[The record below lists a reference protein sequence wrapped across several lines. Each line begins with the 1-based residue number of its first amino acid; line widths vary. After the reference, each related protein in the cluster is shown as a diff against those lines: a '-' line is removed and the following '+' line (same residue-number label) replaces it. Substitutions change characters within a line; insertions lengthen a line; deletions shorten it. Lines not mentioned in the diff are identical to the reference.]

1 MSIKDQLTADMK
13 QAMKDR
19 EAGKLRLSVIRMVR
33 ANIKNVE
40 INDKKELTDDEVLAV
55 LMKEVKMRQDSVEE
69 FQKAGRDELVAQA
82 KEEIAI
88 LKKYLPEAL
97 SDDELKA
104 IVAEVIAAVGATS
117 PKDMGKVM
125 PAVMAKTKGRAD
137 GKRINVM
144 VRELLKEQLITVLR
158 EILPR
163 LFYFIGIMGER
174 SVCFSCAGKYTAFLL
189 RHLCRKYPLFC
200 ENIFSR

>member
-125 PAVMAKTKGRAD
+125 PEGMGKTKGRAD

-144 VRELLKEQLITVLR
+144 VRELLK
-158 EILPR
+158 
-163 LFYFIGIMGER
+163 
-174 SVCFSCAGKYTAFLL
+174 
-189 RHLCRKYPLFC
+189 
-200 ENIFSR
+200 

>member
-104 IVAEVIAAVGATS
+104 IVAEVIAAVGSTS

-125 PAVMAKTKGRAD
+125 PAVMTKTKGRAD

-144 VRELLKEQLITVLR
+144 VRELLK
-158 EILPR
+158 
-163 LFYFIGIMGER
+163 
-174 SVCFSCAGKYTAFLL
+174 
-189 RHLCRKYPLFC
+189 
-200 ENIFSR
+200 

>member
-1 MSIKDQLTADMK
+1 MFIKDQLTADMK

-19 EAGKLRLSVIRMVR
+19 EAGKLRLAVIRMVR

-40 INDKKELTDDEVLAV
+40 INDKRELNDDEVLAV
-55 LMKEVKMRQDSVEE
+55 LMKEVKMRQESLEE
-69 FQKAGRDELVAQA
+69 FEKAGRDELVAQA

-104 IVAEVIAAVGATS
+104 IVAGVVAEVGATTM
-117 PKDMGKVM
+117 KDMGKVM

-137 GKRINVM
+137 GKRINAI
-144 VRELLKEQLITVLR
+144 VRDLLK
-158 EILPR
+158 
-163 LFYFIGIMGER
+163 
-174 SVCFSCAGKYTAFLL
+174 
-189 RHLCRKYPLFC
+189 
-200 ENIFSR
+200 

>member
-117 PKDMGKVM
+117 PKDM
-125 PAVMAKTKGRAD
+125 AR
-137 GKRINVM
+137 
-144 VRELLKEQLITVLR
+144 
-158 EILPR
+158 
-163 LFYFIGIMGER
+163 
-174 SVCFSCAGKYTAFLL
+174 
-189 RHLCRKYPLFC
+189 
-200 ENIFSR
+200 

>member
-19 EAGKLRLSVIRMVR
+19 EAGKLCLSVIRMVR

-97 SDDELKA
+97 S
-104 IVAEVIAAVGATS
+104 AEGYRGRSYCCCWRYKSQGYGQGNAGS
-117 PKDMGKVM
+117 YGKNQR
-125 PAVMAKTKGRAD
+125 P
-137 GKRINVM
+137 
-144 VRELLKEQLITVLR
+144 
-158 EILPR
+158 
-163 LFYFIGIMGER
+163 
-174 SVCFSCAGKYTAFLL
+174 
-189 RHLCRKYPLFC
+189 CRWQTY
-200 ENIFSR
+200 

>member
-55 LMKEVKMRQDSVEE
+55 LMKEVKMRQDSAEE

-97 SDDELKA
+97 GDDELKA

-125 PAVMAKTKGRAD
+125 SAVIAKTKGRAD

-144 VRELLKEQLITVLR
+144 VRELLK
-158 EILPR
+158 
-163 LFYFIGIMGER
+163 
-174 SVCFSCAGKYTAFLL
+174 
-189 RHLCRKYPLFC
+189 
-200 ENIFSR
+200 

>member
-40 INDKKELTDDEVLAV
+40 INDKKKLTDDEVLAV

-125 PAVMAKTKGRAD
+125 PAVMAKTKGHAD

-144 VRELLKEQLITVLR
+144 VRELLK
-158 EILPR
+158 
-163 LFYFIGIMGER
+163 
-174 SVCFSCAGKYTAFLL
+174 
-189 RHLCRKYPLFC
+189 
-200 ENIFSR
+200 

>member
-19 EAGKLRLSVIRMVR
+19 EAGKLRLAVIRMVR

-40 INDKKELTDDEVLAV
+40 INDKRELNDDEVLAV
-55 LMKEVKMRQDSVEE
+55 LMKEVKMRQDSLEE
-69 FQKAGRDELVAQA
+69 FEKAGRDELVAQA

-104 IVAEVIAAVGATS
+104 IVAGVVAEVGATTM
-117 PKDMGKVM
+117 KDMGKVM
-125 PAVMAKTKGRAD
+125 PAVMAKNKGRAD
-137 GKRINVM
+137 GKRINAI
-144 VRELLKEQLITVLR
+144 VRDLLK
-158 EILPR
+158 
-163 LFYFIGIMGER
+163 
-174 SVCFSCAGKYTAFLL
+174 
-189 RHLCRKYPLFC
+189 
-200 ENIFSR
+200 

>member
-19 EAGKLRLSVIRMVR
+19 EAGKLRLAVIRMVR

-40 INDKKELTDDEVLAV
+40 INDKRELNDDEVLAV
-55 LMKEVKMRQDSVEE
+55 LMKEVKMRQDSLEE
-69 FQKAGRDELVAQA
+69 FEKAGRDELVAQA
-82 KEEIAI
+82 KEEIDI

-104 IVAEVIAAVGATS
+104 IVAEVVAEVGAATM
-117 PKDMGKVM
+117 KDMGKVM

-137 GKRINVM
+137 GKRINAI
-144 VRELLKEQLITVLR
+144 VRDLLK
-158 EILPR
+158 
-163 LFYFIGIMGER
+163 
-174 SVCFSCAGKYTAFLL
+174 
-189 RHLCRKYPLFC
+189 
-200 ENIFSR
+200 

>member
-40 INDKKELTDDEVLAV
+40 INDKKELTDAEVLAV

-69 FQKAGRDELVAQA
+69 FQKAGRDELGAQA

-104 IVAEVIAAVGATS
+104 IGRSYCCCWRYKSQGYGQGNAGS
-117 PKDMGKVM
+117 YGKNQR
-125 PAVMAKTKGRAD
+125 P
-137 GKRINVM
+137 
-144 VRELLKEQLITVLR
+144 
-158 EILPR
+158 
-163 LFYFIGIMGER
+163 
-174 SVCFSCAGKYTAFLL
+174 
-189 RHLCRKYPLFC
+189 CRWQTY
-200 ENIFSR
+200 